1 MAPWA
6 PYMDP
11 VHDTYPG
18 LRVRSP
24 LLLFC
29 ILAITSRF
37 HGNPEFAHYCEQE
50 ALRHMR
56 ATLYA
61 ETMPSLDD
69 CKGTALY
76 NGWLS
81 RGSPPGH
88 SMTLA
93 AQLELPK
100 ALEKLLSNINKPQ
113 AEATKA
119 FDDLMPGV
127 RTWLSLYAQD
137 LWLSVAT
144 GRRSMVT
151 IDYSITSARSLLK
164 FAALRPVDARMVAQ
178 CELVTILG

>member
-11 VHDTYPG
+11 INDTYHL

-37 HGNPEFAHYCEQE
+37 HNSPQFAHFCEAE

-56 ATLYA
+56 STLYSD
-61 ETMPSLDD
+61 TMPTLDD

-100 ALEKLLSNINKPQ
+100 ALEKLLSNLEKSP

-119 FDDLMPGV
+119 FDHLMPGV

-137 LWLSVAT
+137 LW
-144 GRRSMVT
+144 
-151 IDYSITSARSLLK
+151 
-164 FAALRPVDARMVAQ
+164 
-178 CELVTILG
+178 